1 MVKYRERS
9 KKKYSKNLFGILFI
23 GVGAILIIEHIYM
36 WGEFSFFDFLG
47 HEWLGLILVLG
58 GVALNF
64 NFKTK
69 LSSELITL
77 KNQIKGIFNG
87 R

>member
-36 WGEFSFFDFLG
+36 WGEFSFFDLLG
-47 HEWLGLILVLG
+47 HEWLGLLLVVG
-58 GVALNF
+58 GCVLNF
-64 NFKTK
+64 NFKTP
-69 LSSELITL
+69 LSSELKSLWNKI
-77 KNQIKGIFNG
+77 NG